1 MNTPSLSKQQL
12 RQFFDSRAAEAET
25 WRAKN
30 PYYYQWIGK
39 LLRFY
44 LPPGQKVLE
53 VGSGIGDLLAEVK
66 PAAGVGLDFSPA
78 IAAVARRRHGDPH
91 LRFVVGDIEEVVNVR
106 ETFDAIIA
114 SDLVGYLDDIQTALE
129 NLRILCHERTRLVVT
144 MYNRLWEPFL
154 HAGARFGL
162 NQPKPLNNWLSV
174 SELSELLGLA
184 GFEVV
189 TQGNMFLCPKK
200 LGGLG
205 GFINRTLAGW
215 PILRRL

>member
-154 HAGARFGL
+154 HACARFGL

-205 GFINRTLAGW
+205 GFINRTLAG
-215 PILRRL
+215 